1 MILVAVIQSWLVEQG
16 PDFDSVVKIPI
27 VKINNKMLIK
37 LKMKVG
43 AEGGF
48 KLAYF
53 TPYLY

>member
-1 MILVAVIQSWLVEQG
+1 MEQG